1 MMALACSSDPSVA
14 PVMAEPSAPQP
25 VASLTVAPAAK
36 TDDPPSKVPAPPL
49 DDPSRCARV
58 RELVEASSD
67 LGALQRALNQEEKLG
82 LVAGETATAG
92 GALVSFCVTA
102 ERALSPAAC
111 LSPLGFDKPL
121 AIRMPSVKGPQ
132 WQVHQSRPRPG
143 KPLATVA
150 PRFGPAAMVPQIAA
164 PPSGELLPDA
174 PKELPIFSV
183 DRDRDRIVA
192 LCFVQR
198 AIGEP

>member
-1 MMALACSSDPSVA
+1 M
-14 PVMAEPSAPQP
+14 
-25 VASLTVAPAAK
+25 
-36 TDDPPSKVPAPPL
+36 
-49 DDPSRCARV
+49 
-58 RELVEASSD
+58 
-67 LGALQRALNQEEKLG
+67 
-82 LVAGETATAG
+82 
-92 GALVSFCVTA
+92 TA

-150 PRFGPAAMVPQIAA
+150 PRFGPPRSSRRSP

-174 PKELPIFSV
+174 PRGLPIFSV
-183 DRDRDRIVA
+183 APDRDRIVA